1 MPTLDLPLPII
12 HNMFN
17 QASNGEQLLS
27 ILDAVTTP
35 TPDPVEDTVVDVTEE
50 DEDEQEPSDNELNE
64 VRDEVVIAILETEE
78 FDPQVIEQELQD
90 WDHIHND
97 AFVTL

>member
-1 MPTLDLPLPII
+1 MPTIDLPFSLVEQ
-12 HNMFN
+12 MLN
-17 QASNGEQLLS
+17 QASTGEQLLS
-27 ILDAVTTP
+27 ILDAVT

-90 WDHIHND
+90 WDHIPND